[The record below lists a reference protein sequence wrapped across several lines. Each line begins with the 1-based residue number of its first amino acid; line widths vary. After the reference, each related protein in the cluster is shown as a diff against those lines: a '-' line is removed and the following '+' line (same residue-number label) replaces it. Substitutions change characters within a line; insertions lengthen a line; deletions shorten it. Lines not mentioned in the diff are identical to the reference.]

1 MKSEEAQL
9 VEACRRKD
17 QRAFKRLYD
26 YYAPV
31 MFGVCLRFTRSKSD
45 AEDVLHDG
53 FIKVFQT
60 IDKLRDVDSL
70 GGWIRSIMIFT
81 AINSNRRK
89 LPVAEMQSDNDLDEA
104 NVVSADMVYDSL
116 DREFILDAIQKLPDQ
131 YRMVFNLCE
140 IEGYSLNDA
149 ADLLKIGQ
157 STVRSNL
164 TRAKHK
170 LAELLA
176 PYL

>member
-1 MKSEEAQL
+1 MKL

-26 YYAPV
+26 CYAPV
-31 MFGVCLRFTRSKSD
+31 MYGVCLRFTRSKSD

-60 IDKLRDVDSL
+60 IDKLRDVESL

-89 LPVAEMQSDNDLDEA
+89 LPIAEQHSDNDLEETS
-104 NVVSADMVYDSL
+104 VVSADGVYDSL
-116 DREFILDAIQKLPDQ
+116 DRDFILDAIQKLPDQ
-131 YRMVFNLCE
+131 YRLVFNLCE
-140 IEGYSLNDA
+140 IEGYSLNDV

-170 LAELLA
+170 LAEFLG